1 MRVRPSAPPEYRCSG
16 RINYPRFFVPDLL
29 TLVRALNW
37 PYRPRD
43 NGRDFS
49 AWGSSASSSLR
60 FGINALENVRR
71 DGPLGPL
78 FPRMCCRTRCRI
90 ASDAGSVCRRPGLC
104 RLSHREPSPQRPGT
118 KRSTPLDGYA
128 AHSPV
133 RGGPPQ
139 MNLASLLRFC
149 AVAVSNTSS
158 LAPLKPRSRRRSSL
172 RMRFICANLTSTFL
186 RSRHESWKA
195 SVLARARTCSR
206 TSSSMSRE
214 TLRAGA
220 VVHLGL
226 SLQIEQSFVL
236 ARYGR
241 MRP

>member
-1 MRVRPSAPPEYRCSG
+1 MCVATDHWVRFSPECVAELAVGS
-16 RINYPRFFVPDLL
+16 LL
-29 TLVRALNW
+29 TPAL
-37 PYRPRD
+37 
-43 NGRDFS
+43 F
-49 AWGSSASSSLR
+49 
-60 FGINALENVRR
+60 
-71 DGPLGPL
+71 
-78 FPRMCCRTRCRI
+78 
-90 ASDAGSVCRRPGLC
+90 AGVPAC

-118 KRSTPLDGYA
+118 KRSTPLDAYA

-133 RGGPPQ
+133 RGGPRQ

-158 LAPLKPRSRRRSSL
+158 LAPLKPRGRRRSSL

-214 TLRAGA
+214 TLRARSRRA
-220 VVHLGL
+220 PGL
-226 SLQIEQSFVL
+226 ELADRAIVRARAIRKDAPLIDDARVRERRPRRGRCRRCAPCRRQSQP
-236 ARYGR
+236 G
-241 MRP
+241 

>member
-43 NGRDFS
+43 NGRDSS

-104 RLSHREPSPQRPGT
+104 RLSHGAPSPRRPGA
-118 KRSTPLDGYA
+118 KRSTPLD

-133 RGGPPQ
+133 RGGRASR
-139 MNLASLLRFC
+139 LAVRLALVHTRPWSTPCEPFAKGCNR
-149 AVAVSNTSS
+149 VAQKGQAR
-158 LAPLKPRSRRRSSL
+158 LPALPR
-172 RMRFICANLTSTFL
+172 A
-186 RSRHESWKA
+186 
-195 SVLARARTCSR
+195 
-206 TSSSMSRE
+206 
-214 TLRAGA
+214 
-220 VVHLGL
+220 
-226 SLQIEQSFVL
+226 
-236 ARYGR
+236 
-241 MRP
+241 